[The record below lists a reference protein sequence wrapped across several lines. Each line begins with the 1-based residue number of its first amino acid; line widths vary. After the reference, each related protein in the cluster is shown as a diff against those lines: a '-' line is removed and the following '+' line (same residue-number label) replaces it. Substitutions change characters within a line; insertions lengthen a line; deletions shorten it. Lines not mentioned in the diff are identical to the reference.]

1 MRWQLIVIASI
12 LVSFVSVARGAD
24 NTLAPILKPDP
35 HIQKILQ
42 NLVPPINS
50 EADFRQNLELL
61 RKVPTAELVRQM
73 LLFSVKSQG
82 MEEAMTP
89 GGVIEQLEISHGQ
102 IALALVDYLDTP
114 DPKLHKQI
122 QDWLRGAEAENRE
135 GPPNFSYYVGIL
147 LQRRMTGE
155 SLPAGLI
162 RHMYET
168 DPHEAL
174 FSLVKASEIN
184 DPAEI
189 KALRW
194 SDHLVKEVLWR
205 KHWGFEIDD
214 KILVAAK
221 SELNTMSQNRQ
232 WWVRFYVAQI
242 MQQHPVLRQTE
253 IIKKFQKDEN
263 PLVREAAAS
272 LVPPQP

>member
-1 MRWQLIVIASI
+1 
-12 LVSFVSVARGAD
+12 VSVAGGAG
-24 NTLAPILKPDP
+24 NTLAPILKHDP

-42 NLVPPINS
+42 HLVPPINS
-50 EADFRQNLELL
+50 EADFKQNLDLL

-122 QDWLRGAEAENRE
+122 QDWLRGAEAEDKE
-135 GPPNFSYYVGIL
+135 GPPNFSYYIGIL
-147 LQRRMTGE
+147 LQRQKTGE

-174 FSLVKASEIN
+174 FSLVKVNEIN
-184 DPAEI
+184 DPVEI

-194 SDHLVKEVLWR
+194 SDHLVKEILWR
-205 KHWGFEIDD
+205 EHWRFDIDD
-214 KILVAAK
+214 KVLAVAK
-221 SELNTMSQNRQ
+221 SELDAMSQNRQ
-232 WWVRFYVAQI
+232 WWVRLYVVQI
-242 MQQHPVLRQTE
+242 MRQHPVLRQTE
-253 IIKKFQKDEN
+253 VIQKLQKDEHAM
-263 PLVREAAAS
+263 VREAAAS
-272 LVPPQP
+272 LVLP